1 MLSVRS
7 FARRIVPAFRRSA
20 MKLVIVR
27 FVLAL
32 MLAAPIATMAVW

>member
-1 MLSVRS
+1 MLWVRRWT
-7 FARRIVPAFRRSA
+7 RRIAPAFRRSA

-32 MLAAPIATMAVW
+32 MLAVPIATMAVW

>member
-1 MLSVRS
+1 MLRVRGWT
-7 FARRIVPAFRRSA
+7 RRIAPAVGWSA

-32 MLAAPIATMAVW
+32 MLAVPIATMAVW